1 MKKENSLGK
10 IKMEKFKFQKIKIC
24 NKYLVRQKLFKSNKI
39 S

>member
-1 MKKENSLGK
+1 MDNTIGK
-10 IKMEKFKFQKIKIC
+10 IKMEKFKFQKIKKC